1 MSAYVNTSLPAKQ
14 APALKPGTLASL
26 TSDGVPLTTGASATG
41 ASATATAGAA
51 AGASAAYVPPHSRS
65 WSKPLAPLQPMQ
77 KRTVALQSEQEFPAL
92 GGKKVVTPVKPST
105 NTSFS
110 DLAKDWAKKQKEEEE
125 QKKKEEELAAL
136 NVLEER
142 KLRDSLEKGIRVN
155 FHRMTIGKK
164 KEENFYEDER
174 PVLAEDDYGLD
185 EPVYEEEDT
194 EEEEYDSTTYK
205 KTKKELSTF

>member
-26 TSDGVPLTTGASATG
+26 TSDGSPLATGTGAGTGAS
-41 ASATATAGAA
+41 
-51 AGASAAYVPPHSRS
+51 AYVPPHSRS

-77 KRTVALQSEQEFPAL
+77 KRTVALQSEQEFPTL
-92 GGKKVVTPVKPST
+92 GGKKVVAPVKPST

-142 KLRDSLEKGIRVN
+142 KLRNSLEKGIHVN
-155 FHRMTIGKK
+155 FHRMIGKK
-164 KEENFYEDER
+164 KEEDFYEDER